1 VAQKLTEAQPL
12 LGGVFED
19 ATDPT
24 HPESHPVSLSLA
36 RQPVW
41 SAAPWNNPRSPSSQ
55 LQLAHLPHSSYAP
68 SPHCQPVL
76 LKLGCQD
83 SLSRLPKIT
92 CPSWRSADFACL
104 GSWVHL
110 PASHQ
115 HSGVLGCDVQ
125 ADPFNNNICLLQCP
139 CASKRLRDAYD
150 VPDFQFQVGAYCYL
164 VASPALEQPL

>member
-12 LGGVFED
+12 LRGAFEE
-19 ATDPT
+19 APDPT

-41 SAAPWNNPRSPSSQ
+41 SAAPWNNPRSPSNQ
-55 LQLAHLPHSSYAP
+55 LQPAHLPHSSYELWL
-68 SPHCQPVL
+68 HYQQVL
-76 LKLGCQD
+76 LKPDCRG
-83 SLSRLPKIT
+83 SRSPLPET
-92 CPSWRSADFACL
+92 AYPSWRSAGSVCL
-104 GSWVHL
+104 NSWVYL
-110 PASHQ
+110 PASYE

-150 VPDFQFQVGAYCYL
+150 VPDFQFHVGAYCYL
-164 VASPALEQPL
+164 MASPALK